1 MPPSQVLQ
9 IPSLKLNT
17 RDRLKLRQGHV
28 VSMTDSFYNPQVL
41 HKRKHRLNE
50 KRDGGLETRKHWQT
64 SADLTGVVIFR
75 VEQVAELRQQ
85 LGPRLQLPFR
95 GDGRDQ
101 DTCVGDSIMSTGSSE
116 NTSPFHLPF
125 LATNYSVIYYAS
137 LKGEAIQ
144 YQSYIKTIFSTW
156 WFKYGEDISN
166 KKEAMVLRQRLQ
178 QTERWHEILFLFRH
192 SRHTNCGT
200 NEGRGVP
207 NVAQTFLLDEVC
219 HCWRE
224 VLVVSLYI
232 VLQNQ
237 TT

>member
-41 HKRKHRLNE
+41 HKRKRRLNE
-50 KRDGGLETRKHWQT
+50 KRDGGLEMRKHWQT

-101 DTCVGDSIMSTGSSE
+101 DTCVGGTIRRLYEHG
-116 NTSPFHLPF
+116 F
-125 LATNYSVIYYAS
+125 LRKYESFSFTLFGHINYSVIYYAS
-137 LKGEAIQ
+137 LTGEAIQ

-166 KKEAMVLRQRLQ
+166 KKEAMVLRRRLQ
-178 QTERWHEILFLFRH
+178 QTERWHEILSF
-192 SRHTNCGT
+192 
-200 NEGRGVP
+200 
-207 NVAQTFLLDEVC
+207 
-219 HCWRE
+219 
-224 VLVVSLYI
+224 
-232 VLQNQ
+232 
-237 TT
+237 